1 MITAILPRTATWRTI
16 VTALAP
22 CSTTVALAARA
33 VVPAATARR
42 FDPAASYYSTNAT
55 DLPDRTW
62 IDSFTLSSIPSTAY
76 TVSYARSSGPG
87 GQNVNKVN
95 TKAILKFH
103 VDPRPAWL
111 PEYAH
116 AVLMRQRSA
125 QINKDG
131 DLVVMSDRFRSQ
143 RQNVDDCVEK
153 VFEMVKEAG
162 YVPRETTD
170 EQKRHVKKLQRAQ
183 NERRLESKKMAGKK
197 KADRRGGGR
206 GEW

>member
-1 MITAILPRTATWRTI
+1 MITAILPRAATWRTI
-16 VTALAP
+16 LIALAP
-22 CSTTVALAARA
+22 HHAALAARGA
-33 VVPAATARR
+33 TPATARTVAQ
-42 FDPAASYYSTNAT
+42 PHHHVPYSTNAA

-62 IDSFTLSSIPSTAY
+62 IDSFTQSSIPSTAY

-116 AVLMRQRSA
+116 TALMRQRAA

-162 YVPRETTD
+162 YVPRETTA
-170 EQKRHVKKLQRAQ
+170 EQKRHVMKLQRAQ

>member
-1 MITAILPRTATWRTI
+1 MITAILPPAGTWRTI
-16 VTALAP
+16 LTALETP
-22 CSTTVALAARA
+22 PPPPR
-33 VVPAATARR
+33 AAT
-42 FDPAASYYSTNAT
+42 SNST

-62 IDSFTLSSIPSTAY
+62 IDSFASSTSIPSNAY
-76 TVSYARSSGPG
+76 TVNYTRSSGPG
-87 GQNVNKVN
+87 WQNVNRVN
-95 TKAILKFH
+95 IKAILKFH
-103 VDPRPAWL
+103 VDPRPAWM

-116 AVLMRQRSA
+116 NALMRQRAA

-162 YVPRETTD
+162 YVPRETTA
-170 EQKRHVKKLQRAQ
+170 EQKRHVKKLQSAQ

-197 KADRRGGGR
+197 ADRRGGGR